1 MKKLSKLALGL
12 TAGAALAAMLG
23 QASAADVT
31 WDRLVNAH
39 KDPNNWLMYHQDFR
53 SYHHSGLTQINTGN
67 VQDLQIAW
75 MHSPGAGKRGIQSFP
90 IVADGVFITP
100 RPWAKFTP
108 STQQPA
114 RTSGNSHRRSTKSVA
129 WARSTTPIT
138 AAWQSAMATFTWARS
153 TVA

>member
-53 SYHHSGLTQINTGN
+53 SWHHSGLTQINTGN
-67 VQDLQIAW
+67 VQDLKITW

-90 IVADGVFITP
+90 IVADGVLYY
-100 RPWAKFTP
+100 
-108 STQQPA
+108 
-114 RTSGNSHRRSTKSVA
+114 TSSLGQIYA
-129 WARSTTPIT
+129 LD
-138 AAWQSAMATFTWARS
+138 AATGAPQ
-153 TVA
+153 VEIHPED

>member
-23 QASAADVT
+23 QASAADIT

-53 SYHHSGLTQINTGN
+53 NWNHSALTQINTGN

-75 MHSPGAGKRGIQSFP
+75 IHTPGAGKRGIQSSP
-90 IVADGVFITP
+90 IVADGVLYY
-100 RPWAKFTP
+100 
-108 STQQPA
+108 
-114 RTSGNSHRRSTKSVA
+114 TSS
-129 WARSTTPIT
+129 
-138 AAWQSAMATFTWARS
+138 
-153 TVA
+153 